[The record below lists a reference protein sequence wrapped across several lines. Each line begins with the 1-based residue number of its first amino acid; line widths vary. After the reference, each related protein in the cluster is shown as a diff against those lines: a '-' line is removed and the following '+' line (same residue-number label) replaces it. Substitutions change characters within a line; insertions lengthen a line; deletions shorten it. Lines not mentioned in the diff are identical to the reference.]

1 MLKEFTEV
9 INQFDTIIKSE
20 LIDYSENIDVIAT
33 QYQNILSISNNLM
46 LNSWHN
52 IVNDWNDISKNTKQ
66 NIIREINLQDI
77 VSWHKVFLID
87 ENRNKFDG
95 HNFNVFDLL
104 EEEFNFKIYETMH
117 SKLLKFFLD
126 TRASHGQGN
135 SFLIEFLQLLG
146 ITQPGEGIW
155 HVTAEQGKVD
165 ILLHRSEPE
174 SVIII
179 ENKSNWAND
188 QPNQLY
194 RYWYNAIYSKTKNS
208 KKEFYNQNSDRYKIV
223 YLAPTDG
230 KKLELHSITKPKDN
244 MIYVGLP
251 DLIPMDIST
260 HTFNNFVQN
269 WLIKCKDKLPPTN
282 YRIRE
287 YITQYQMLCNKL

>member
-1 MLKEFTEV
+1 MLKELTGV

-20 LIDYSENIDVIAT
+20 LIDYSENIDEVVT
-33 QYQNILSISNNLM
+33 EYQNILNSSNSLMLSSWRNIINNLHDISNKSM
-46 LNSWHN
+46 Q
-52 IVNDWNDISKNTKQ
+52 NTIQ
-66 NIIREINLQDI
+66 EINLQDI
-77 VSWHKVFLID
+77 VSWHNVFLID
-87 ENRNKFDG
+87 ESQNTKDG

-104 EEEFNFKIYETMH
+104 EEEFNFRIYETMH

-146 ITQPGEGIW
+146 INQPDEGIW
-155 HVTAEQGKVD
+155 HVTAEQGKID
-165 ILLHRSEPE
+165 ILLQRSEPE

-208 KKEFYNQNSDRYKIV
+208 NKEFYSENSDRFQII
-223 YLAPTDG
+223 YLAPNEG
-230 KKLELHSITKPKDN
+230 KKIDKQSISKPKDN
-244 MIYVGLP
+244 IIYNELP
-251 DLIPMDIST
+251 DKIPMDICT
-260 HTFNNFVQN
+260 HTFNYFVQN
-269 WLIKCKDKLPPTN
+269 WLINCKDKLPPTN

>member
-1 MLKEFTEV
+1 MFKELTEV
-9 INQFDTIIKSE
+9 INQFNTTIKSE
-20 LIDYSENIDVIAT
+20 LINYSEKNEVVVT
-33 QYQNILSISNNLM
+33 KYQNILSSSNNLM
-46 LNSWHN
+46 LSSWHN
-52 IVNDWNDISKNTKQ
+52 IVNDWHDFSNKSKQ
-66 NIIREINLQDI
+66 NIIQKINLQDI

-87 ENRNKFDG
+87 EKQNQEDG

-104 EEEFNFKIYETMH
+104 EEEFNFRIYETMH

-126 TRASHGQGN
+126 TRASHGQEN
-135 SFLIEFLQLLG
+135 RFLIEFLQLLG
-146 ITQPGEGIW
+146 ITQPGVGIW
-155 HVTAEQGKVD
+155 HVTAEQGKID

-208 KKEFYNQNSDRYKIV
+208 NKEFYSQNSDRYKIV

-244 MIYVGLP
+244 TFYGGLP
-251 DLIPMDIST
+251 DFIPMDIHT
-260 HTFNNFVQN
+260 LTFNAFVQD
-269 WLIKCKDKLPPTN
+269 WLCKCKNKLPPSN
-282 YRIRE
+282 YRIKE
-287 YITQYQMLCNKL
+287 YITQYQMLCKKL

>member
-1 MLKEFTEV
+1 MLKELKEV

-20 LIDYSENIDVIAT
+20 LIDYSENIDIVVT
-33 QYQNILSISNNLM
+33 EYQNILNSSKNLMLSRWYNIVNGWHDISNN
-46 LNSWHN
+46 S
-52 IVNDWNDISKNTKQ
+52 KQ
-66 NIIREINLQDI
+66 NIIHKINLQDI
-77 VSWHKVFLID
+77 VSWHNVFLID
-87 ENRNKFDG
+87 EKQNIKDG

-104 EEEFNFKIYETMH
+104 EEEFNFRIYETMH

-126 TRASHGQGN
+126 TRASHGQGKI
-135 SFLIEFLQLLG
+135 FLIEFLQLLG

-155 HVTAEQGKVD
+155 HVTAEQGKID

-194 RYWYNAIYSKTKNS
+194 RYWYNVIYSKTKNCN
-208 KKEFYNQNSDRYKIV
+208 KEFYSQNRDRFQII
-223 YLAPTDG
+223 YLAPNEG
-230 KKLELHSITKPKDN
+230 KKLDKQSISKPKDN
-244 MIYVGLP
+244 IIYYELP
-251 DLIPMDIST
+251 DKIPMDICT
-260 HTFNNFVQN
+260 HTFNDFVQN

>member
-1 MLKEFTEV
+1 MKELAEV
-9 INQFDTIIKSE
+9 INQFDTLIKNE
-20 LIDYSENIDVIAT
+20 LIDYSENIDVVIT
-33 QYQNILSISNNLM
+33 EYQNILSSSNNIM
-46 LNSWHN
+46 LSSWHN
-52 IVNDWNDISKNTKQ
+52 TVNDWHDISNKSKQ
-66 NIIREINLQDI
+66 NIIQEINLQDI

-87 ENRNKFDG
+87 ESQNTKDG

-104 EEEFNFKIYETMH
+104 EEEFNFRIYETMH

-126 TRASHGQGN
+126 TRASHGQGKI
-135 SFLIEFLQLLG
+135 FLIEFLQLLG

-165 ILLHRSEPE
+165 ILLQRSEPE

-208 KKEFYNQNSDRYKIV
+208 NKEFYSQNSDRYKIV

-230 KKLELHSITKPKDN
+230 KKLELHSITKPKNN
-244 MIYVGLP
+244 MIYFGLP
-251 DLIPMDIST
+251 DLIPMDICT
-260 HTFNNFVQN
+260 HTFNHFVQN
-269 WLIKCKDKLPPTN
+269 WLINCKDKLPPTN